1 MGESPP
7 DLRMGL
13 TFILHVLL
21 ALTTTTTTATARTVQ
36 LQLPGY
42 ATYPHVLYYFP
53 SVVPYFN
60 IEVSKPLQKEE
71 VVVALNDEDIA
82 DILEIPQNDELECLE
97 EGSFP
102 HPVYCDKFF
111 TCTTTQS
118 GELQIP
124 LLLLCQQD
132 DPLSRIWIS
141 SSVEVTCSTSSQAAG
156 EKQFCNYPGLTTAQ
170 REMCEKNH
178 WKHSDGF

>member
-1 MGESPP
+1 MLSALCGERKYYKFDKVFSFISCIRTLTGLLASQSPP

-13 TFILHVLL
+13 TFILNVLL
-21 ALTTTTTTATARTVQ
+21 AFTATTTARTVQ
-36 LQLPGY
+36 LQVPGY

-53 SVVPYFN
+53 PVVPYFN

-102 HPVYCDKFF
+102 HPVYCDKYF

-118 GELQIP
+118 GALQVRWAEAIFTCCNT
-124 LLLLCQQD
+124 LHS
-132 DPLSRIWIS
+132 LSRNRS
-141 SSVEVTCSTSSQAAG
+141 
-156 EKQFCNYPGLTTAQ
+156 
-170 REMCEKNH
+170 
-178 WKHSDGF
+178 